1 MSSAAVL
8 GTSNPLLLQHNST
21 IMKPTFTLLIGI
33 FVWVF
38 AEQATAQ
45 QDFQYTQFMFNKLN
59 FNPAYAGTKQAW
71 CLSGIYRKQWFG
83 IDRAPQT
90 ATLNVHGAVANK
102 RVGLGLS
109 VSYDE
114 IGFSNRVSTETSYS
128 YLIPFK
134 KRNAFLSFGLR
145 AGLYYNQTRWDEADL
160 IDAGDMAIPQTATSR
175 LMPNFGA
182 GVYYQSQRWYAGFS
196 VPHIFQ
202 NQGDLN
208 IASSNGVIEPDFTQH
223 YYGMGGFTADMSEN
237 IQIQFNT
244 LAKYVVN
251 SPLSLDLNIS
261 FVFVKRVLFGV
272 TYRVGDS
279 IDALFQWQI
288 TPQLRIAAAYDFST
302 TPLQRF
308 NSGSIEAMISYCFIK
323 PSKEEGGFG
332 SYLGNE
338 RFF

>member
-1 MSSAAVL
+1 MKLISTFL
-8 GTSNPLLLQHNST
+8 ILLL
-21 IMKPTFTLLIGI
+21 LGA
-33 FVWVF
+33 F
-38 AEQATAQ
+38 AQEGKTQ

-59 FNPAYAGTKQAW
+59 FNPAYAGTKQVW

-114 IGFSNRVSTETSYS
+114 IGFSNRIATETSYS

-134 KRNAFLSFGLR
+134 KDNGFLSFGLR
-145 AGLYYNQTRWDEADL
+145 AGVYYNQTRWDEADL
-160 IDAGDMAIPQTATSR
+160 IDAGDNAIPQSVTSR
-175 LMPNFGA
+175 LIPNFGA
-182 GVYYQSQRWYAGFS
+182 GVYYQSDKWYMGFS
-196 VPHIFQ
+196 VPHIFE
-202 NQGDLN
+202 NRGDLN
-208 IASSNGVIEPDFTQH
+208 IAASNGGVEPDFTQH
-223 YYGMGGFTADMSEN
+223 YYGMGGFTAPMSKDV
-237 IQIQFNT
+237 QIQFNT

-279 IDALFQWQI
+279 IDALFQWQV
-288 TPQLRIAAAYDFST
+288 TSQLSIAAAYDFGT
-302 TPLQRF
+302 TKLQQY
-308 NSGSIEAMISYCFIK
+308 NSGSIEAMISYCFVK
-323 PSKEEGGFG
+323 SSKDGKGEH
-332 SYLGNE
+332 LGNQ